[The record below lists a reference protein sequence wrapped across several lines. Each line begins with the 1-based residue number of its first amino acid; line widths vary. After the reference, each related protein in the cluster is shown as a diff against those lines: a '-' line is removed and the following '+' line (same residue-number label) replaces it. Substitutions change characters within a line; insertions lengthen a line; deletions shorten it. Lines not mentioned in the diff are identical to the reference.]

1 MPSRKEYVTDQVG
14 NERILWKGYPAWG
27 QFSWLY
33 FFSLWT
39 VLRGSVFFY
48 AGVQGWQLWMVG
60 AVLLLGVAG
69 VLRYWAQFLL
79 TSHQVIIRNGFSGNT
94 IGYAKHES
102 IKVIEI
108 TQGPLAKFFRIGTV
122 IIQYGEAKQTL
133 RFRGIK
139 DPEVVVAKLRALLPS
154 SSPVFTPVS

>member
-1 MPSRKEYVTDQVG
+1 M
-14 NERILWKGYPAWG
+14 
-27 QFSWLY
+27 
-33 FFSLWT
+33 
-39 VLRGSVFFY
+39 
-48 AGVQGWQLWMVG
+48 
-60 AVLLLGVAG
+60 
-69 VLRYWAQFLL
+69 
-79 TSHQVIIRNGFSGNT
+79 NT

-122 IIQYGEAKQTL
+122 IIQYGEAKKTL

-154 SSPVFTPVS
+154 SSTVFTQVS